1 MNYPF
6 SAVEVR
12 NSRTLVP
19 GAAPAPSPATPSAQS
34 PAPSPASA
42 LRAQLRE
49 RFPHA
54 HAAATQAK
62 EEAPPTSWEIPA
74 GALTELVAP
83 GASAGCGLLIADLM
97 AELEANDA
105 PEPLALIDGADAF
118 DPASHGAARCA
129 RVLWV
134 RCREVAKSLKV
145 ADLLLRDGNLPWI
158 VLDLAG
164 LPETELRRIPGSSW
178 HRLHGLARKTGARL
192 LVMTRFAL
200 VPKPALRVFLEER
213 LSLEDLE
220 KHLGEAAGRGLHAL
234 ARAKGPASRRAAG
247 QA

>member
-12 NSRTLVP
+12 NARTLAP
-19 GAAPAPSPATPSAQS
+19 DAALAPAPALATPTA
-34 PAPSPASA
+34 ASA

-54 HAAATQAK
+54 HEAPMQVPK
-62 EEAPPTSWEIPA
+62 EEAAPVGGSWEIPA

-97 AELEANDA
+97 AELDARDA
-105 PEPLALIDGADAF
+105 PEPLALIDAADGF

-134 RCREVAKSLKV
+134 RCREAAKSLKI

-164 LPETELRRIPGSSW
+164 LPEADLRRIPGSSW
-178 HRLHGLARKTGARL
+178 HRLHGLTRKTGARL

-220 KHLGEAAGRGLHAL
+220 KHLGDTAGRGFQAL
-234 ARAKGPASRRAAG
+234 ARAKTPATRRAAG
-247 QA
+247 QP

>member
-1 MNYPF
+1 M
-6 SAVEVR
+6 E
-12 NSRTLVP
+12 
-19 GAAPAPSPATPSAQS
+19 AT
-34 PAPSPASA
+34 
-42 LRAQLRE
+42 
-49 RFPHA
+49 
-54 HAAATQAK
+54 K
-62 EEAPPTSWEIPA
+62 EEPAGPWEIPA

-97 AELEANDA
+97 AELDASDA

-164 LPETELRRIPGSSW
+164 LPEAELRRIPGSSW
-178 HRLHGLARKTGARL
+178 HRLHGLTRKTGARL
-192 LVMTRFAL
+192 LVMTHFAL
-200 VPKPALRVFLEER
+200 VPKPALRVFLDER

-220 KHLGEAAGRGLHAL
+220 KHLGETAGRGLQAL
-234 ARAKGPASRRAAG
+234 ARGRAPATRRAAG
-247 QA
+247 KA

>member
-1 MNYPF
+1 ME
-6 SAVEVR
+6 A
-12 NSRTLVP
+12 
-19 GAAPAPSPATPSAQS
+19 
-34 PAPSPASA
+34 
-42 LRAQLRE
+42 
-49 RFPHA
+49 
-54 HAAATQAK
+54 AK
-62 EEAPPTSWEIPA
+62 EEAPPADPWKIPA

-97 AELEANDA
+97 AELDANDA

-134 RCREVAKSLKV
+134 RSREVAKSLKI

-164 LPETELRRIPGSSW
+164 LPEADLRRIPGSSW
-178 HRLHGLARKTGARL
+178 HRLHGLTRKAGARL

-200 VPKPALRVFLEER
+200 VPKPALRVFLDER
-213 LSLEDLE
+213 LNLEDLE
-220 KHLGEAAGRGLHAL
+220 KHLGEAAGRGRQAL
-234 ARAKGPASRRAAG
+234 ARAKAPATRRAAG